1 MLGKSSLLL
10 GACAMLACSGLRYGI
25 SDADLAKAREATP
38 RGVALFAEQ
47 CARCHGQHG
56 EGRSSAPPVLGPDA
70 LPEYPR
76 EQNPN
81 SGLAAGDP
89 EALRLKA
96 RSRPAGAPARDP
108 FRTAA
113 DLYGYVSRNMP
124 PGEEA
129 RAAMTADDYWTLVTF
144 MALSRGAPVPSGGV
158 TDKNATSVKL

>member
-1 MLGKSSLLL
+1 MVGRGPLLF
-10 GACAMLACSGLRYGI
+10 GACMTLACSGLRYGI
-25 SDADLAKAREATP
+25 SEVDLTRARDATP
-38 RGVALFAEQ
+38 RGVALFAER
-47 CARCHGQHG
+47 CAPCHGPRG

-96 RSRPAGAPARDP
+96 RSRPAGAPSRDP
-108 FRTAA
+108 LRTAA

-124 PGEEA
+124 PEEDA
-129 RAAMTADDYWTLVTF
+129 RGAMTADDYWSLVNF
-144 MALSRGAPVPSGGV
+144 MLLSRGVSAPGGDV
-158 TDKNATSVKL
+158 TDKNAASVKL

>member
-1 MLGKSSLLL
+1 MLARSSLLF
-10 GACAMLACSGLRYGI
+10 GACVMLACSGLRYGI
-25 SDADLAKAREATP
+25 SEADLTKSRAATP
-38 RGVALFAEQ
+38 RGVALFAER
-47 CARCHGQHG
+47 CASCHGQRG
-56 EGRSSAPPVLGPDA
+56 EGRSSVPPVLGPDA

-113 DLYGYVSRNMP
+113 DLHGYLSRNMP
-124 PGEEA
+124 PDDEA
-129 RAAMTADDYWTLVTF
+129 RAAITPDDYWALVNLVW
-144 MALSRGAPVPSGGV
+144 LSRGASPPSEGI
-158 TDKNATSVKL
+158 TDKNAASVKF

>member
-1 MLGKSSLLL
+1 MLL
-10 GACAMLACSGLRYGI
+10 GAYAILACSGLRYGI
-25 SDADLAKAREATP
+25 SDADRALAREVAP

-56 EGRSSAPPVLGPDA
+56 EGRSSTPPVLGRDA

-81 SGLAAGDP
+81 SGLTAGDP

-96 RSRPAGAPARDP
+96 RSRPAGAPSRDP

-113 DLYGYVSRNMP
+113 DLYGYVSRSMP
-124 PGEEA
+124 PSEEA
-129 RAAMTADDYWTLVTF
+129 RAVMTPDDYWALVNL
-144 MALSRGAPVPSGGV
+144 MLLSRGVSVPRGGV
-158 TDKNATSVKL
+158 TDKNAASVKF